1 MQTAKKLLIAFHAI
15 TSFMQ
20 FGLGAWILLGLT
32 SLLSATHMVYSD
44 DLKVFSTF
52 FGVCL
57 FIFGSLGVVAI
68 SFNLQDKRDGLF
80 LSKFVGWWMVIA
92 AAVVMVEIRRADLAV
107 VDLVRGVCILAAA
120 YSVKR
125 HYPAKDL

>member
-1 MQTAKKLLIAFHAI
+1 MQTSKKFLLAFHAI

-20 FGLGAWILLGLT
+20 IGLGAWVLLGLG
-32 SLLSATHMVYSD
+32 SLLSATHMTYSD

-68 SFNLQDKRDGLF
+68 SYNLQDKREGLF

-92 AAVVMVEIRRADLAV
+92 AFVVIAEVRRFDLAA
-107 VDLVRGVCILAAA
+107 VDLVRGVGILVTA
-120 YSVKR
+120 YMTKR
-125 HYPAKDL
+125 HHA